1 MVAPSIVRDRTP
13 NFPTPPVKNI
23 QSLSMPN
30 DLVADGRNFY
40 TEIFF
45 LDYRTAAYA
54 GTAFAPIAEQLNQGL
69 DAGGNLGPVA
79 GSLAGAAA
87 GAGAAGLVAGPVGIG
102 VGALLGGFAGLVAG
116 TGNGFAQTASI
127 RLPIPRS
134 INDMIT
140 LSWEPL
146 SATQLMGGLL
156 PAGLSQAIGKAGQ
169 AAGALVGKAL
179 NPLLFIA
186 FNHQNF
192 REFTF
197 EWVLAPAT
205 KKESQTIKEIV
216 TIIKNA
222 SLPTKNIIMD
232 YPLIAMVNMSPNNI
246 NGMVKFKPMAVM
258 GVSVNY
264 TPNPT
269 GPSFFEGD
277 EGAPTMVTLT
287 VKFQE
292 IKLWYRG
299 EIT

>member
-1 MVAPSIVRDRTP
+1 
-13 NFPTPPVKNI
+13 
-23 QSLSMPN
+23 MPN

-40 TEIFF
+40 TELFF

-54 GTAFAPIAEQLNQGL
+54 GTAFAPYAAQLNELL

-79 GSLAGAAA
+79 GTLGGAAA
-87 GAGAAGLVAGPVGIG
+87 GAGAGGLVAGPVGVG
-102 VGALLGGFAGLVAG
+102 VGAVIGGLAGLVGG
-116 TGNGFAQTASI
+116 TGNGAARLPTGVSSI

-179 NPLLFIA
+179 NPLLFLA

-205 KKESQTIKEIV
+205 KKESQTIKDIV